1 MLGKSESRSPDMKLR
16 NLFSIFTV
24 FVLICSAFAQTKTTP
39 ARDPK
44 TGQFVSS
51 KDTKKSEPA
60 RDPKTGRYVST
71 KDKKKSEPARD
82 PKTGRYVSTK
92 DSSKKSEPARDPKTG
107 RYIKKS

>member
-1 MLGKSESRSPDMKLR
+1 MLAKSESRSPDMKLR
-16 NLFSIFTV
+16 NVISIITV
-24 FVLICSAFAQTKTTP
+24 FVLACSAFAQTKTTP

-60 RDPKTGRYVST
+60 H
-71 KDKKKSEPARD
+71 
-82 PKTGRYVSTK
+82 
-92 DSSKKSEPARDPKTG
+92 DPKTG